1 MANEQASTLSFSIQ
15 EAVWL
20 NRGQEI
26 DSVMSLELEPEI
38 AIEEAEEH
46 VTVKGNLVLTG
57 EYRPGKEVDA
67 TQQQRNASLS
77 EQVSF
82 RSIDEVRISE
92 EGHGEI
98 RHPFPID
105 VTIPR
110 SRISNL
116 DEVYVNVESFD
127 YDLPGN
133 GCIELQAD
141 LAITGMRGEFNAPA
155 NEDSEENRD
164 EEEEEE
170 EEYVEKVVTEDD
182 LDGDRTFH
190 FEGFRPP
197 EWQQPPQQEAEEVEP
212 AVRSEP
218 AAEEQKIS
226 NGTSEKQAWQSP
238 SYEQQEEQ
246 QEPLSAVSGNEQPH
260 AYDQASSEEEEEP
273 AEDLYAMRYEE
284 ETFGQEEEEEYE
296 EYEEPAEEQPRDE
309 NALYLTKV
317 LANNDEGEEFSRL
330 RMCIVQAG
338 ESIET
343 IANRYKLQ
351 VSHLMRTNNL
361 NEERVE
367 EGQILYIPTR
377 KTSSASS

>member
-1 MANEQASTLSFSIQ
+1 MANEQGSSLSFSIQ

-46 VTVKGNLVLTG
+46 VTVKGNLILSG

-67 TQQQRNASLS
+67 EQQQRNASLS

-82 RSIDEVRISE
+82 RSIEDVRISE
-92 EGHGEI
+92 EGYGTI

-116 DEVYVNVESFD
+116 DDVYVNVESFD

-141 LAITGMRGEFNAPA
+141 IEISGMRGEFSAA
-155 NEDSEENRD
+155 GKDD
-164 EEEEEE
+164 DEE
-170 EEYVEKVVTEDD
+170 EEYVEQVVTEDD
-182 LDGDRTFH
+182 LEEDDRAFH
-190 FEGFRPP
+190 FEGYRQP
-197 EWQQPPQQEAEEVEP
+197 EWQQPAAKEMDQAEH
-212 AVRSEP
+212 AVRNNPDWSEP
-218 AAEEQKIS
+218 QAE
-226 NGTSEKQAWQSP
+226 A
-238 SYEQQEEQ
+238 QQEEPDYDQ
-246 QEPLSAVSGNEQPH
+246 DNEHEPLLTIRGNEDMYGYQQQSDSTGH
-260 AYDQASSEEEEEP
+260 EES
-273 AEDLYAMRYEE
+273 EDLYAMRYEE
-284 ETFGQEEEEEYE
+284 EEQEDH
-296 EYEEPAEEQPRDE
+296 EEPAQEKQTRDE
-309 NALYLTKV
+309 NALYLTKM
-317 LANNDEGEEFSRL
+317 LAQNDDGQEFSRL

-343 IANRYKLQ
+343 IADRYKLQ

-367 EGQILYIPTR
+367 EGQILYIPSR